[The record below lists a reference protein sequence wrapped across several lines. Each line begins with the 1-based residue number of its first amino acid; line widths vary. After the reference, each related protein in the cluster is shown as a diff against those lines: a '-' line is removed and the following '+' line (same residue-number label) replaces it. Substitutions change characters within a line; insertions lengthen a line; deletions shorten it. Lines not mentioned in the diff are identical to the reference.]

1 MSPEGNFA
9 GINPERLKMLQ
20 ARENPTPR
28 DFSGRGRDRGWG
40 RGGRGGRGAG
50 SGSGR
55 GGGRGGYR
63 ATGRRFVFNEGAGS
77 PAAANGGTKESTPAE
92 EQLSGAEMRLAFK
105 RNQERKCDA
114 VVENCANGVKEEER
128 KRKRDDEGAVAAESS
143 PPKTSKRRKDSKT
156 NGVTTATNGAP
167 TLDEK
172 QKHKKKKEKRHDR
185 AKRAKRHAIEVGE
198 AVPSPGGTRS
208 SKQLND
214 DPDLSKEAKKA
225 AKKERKEKREKRRA
239 AIIEEPV
246 NGDVGPSEHT
256 SGSKPKTKKDKKPK
270 KGKSKDPS
278 SSPTDPTPANK
289 SKKSKTEILA
299 GEAESK
305 WTAVAADLPGDDQRK
320 SKFLRLL
327 GAGTGA
333 LAATVPTANGSASLS
348 SSSSSSA
355 KTREKDLE
363 RQYDAGL
370 KVKGKKRRGLGA

>member
-20 ARENPTPR
+20 ARENPAPR

-40 RGGRGGRGAG
+40 QGGRGAG

-77 PAAANGGTKESTPAE
+77 PAVANGGTKESTPAE

-105 RNQERKCDA
+105 RNQERKSGA
-114 VVENCANGVKEEER
+114 VVENCANSVKEEER

-143 PPKTSKRRKDSKT
+143 PPKTSKRHKDSKT
-156 NGVTTATNGAP
+156 NGVTAATNGAP

-172 QKHKKKKEKRHDR
+172 RKHKKKKEKRDDR

-198 AVPSPGGTRS
+198 VVVPSPSGARS

-256 SGSKPKTKKDKKPK
+256 SGSKTKTKKDKKPK
-270 KGKSKDPS
+270 KGKSKEPS
-278 SSPTDPTPANK
+278 SSSTDPTPAK
-289 SKKSKTEILA
+289 RSKKSKTEILA
-299 GEAESK
+299 GEAEYK

-327 GAGTGA
+327 GAGAGA
-333 LAATVPTANGSASLS
+333 LAATVPTANGSASL
-348 SSSSSSA
+348 SSSSA